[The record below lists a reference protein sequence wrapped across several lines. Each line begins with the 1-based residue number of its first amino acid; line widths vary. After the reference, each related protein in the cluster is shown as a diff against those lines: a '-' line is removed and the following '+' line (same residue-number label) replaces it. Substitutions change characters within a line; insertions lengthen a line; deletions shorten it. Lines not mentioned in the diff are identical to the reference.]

1 MQIIV
6 CIKQVPETTELKINP
21 ETNTLIREGV
31 PSILNPFD
39 EYAVEEAIRI
49 KEKFGGEVIVMT
61 MGPPQAKDAL
71 LRCLAMGCDKA
82 ILLSDRKFSGADTF
96 ATSFTLAQAIKK
108 MKYDIIFCGKQAID
122 GDTAQVPSEL
132 AEQLGIPQITYVK
145 KLIVEEKK
153 LIAHRET
160 EDGYEVI
167 ECKFPILLTAI
178 KGLNE
183 PRLPSIMG
191 IMKAKNKE
199 IRTITA
205 NELNVSEESLGLNGS
220 PTYVDRIFTPEQKK
234 TGKIFKEEEDGV
246 RKLVFA
252 LKEDSLPKSLFT

>member
-31 PSILNPFD
+31 PSIVNPFD
-39 EYAVEEAIRI
+39 EYAVEEAIKI

-61 MGPPQAKDAL
+61 MGPPQAKDSL
-71 LRCLAMGCDKA
+71 LKCLAMGCDKG
-82 ILLSDRKFSGADTF
+82 ILLSDRKFAGSDTF
-96 ATSFTLAQAIKK
+96 ATSFTLAQAIKN
-108 MKYDIIFCGKQAID
+108 MKYDIIICGKQAID

-132 AEQLGIPQITYVK
+132 AEFLGIPQITYVK
-145 KLIVEEKK
+145 KVEVQDRK

-160 EDGYEVI
+160 EDGYEII
-167 ECKFPILLTAI
+167 ECKFPVLLTAI

-199 IRTITA
+199 IKTITA
-205 NELNVSEESLGLNGS
+205 SELNVNEESLGLKGS
-220 PTYVDRIFTPEQKK
+220 PTYVDKIFTPEQKK
-234 TGKIFKEEEDGV
+234 TGKIFSEEDDGV
-246 RKLVFA
+246 RKLVEA
-252 LKEDSLPKSLFT
+252 LREDGVV